1 MSRADSYSDEDED
14 SEEEN
19 EHPEYPAYNY
29 GANPVAVNPQHIG
42 WTFSPQQWG

>member
-1 MSRADSYSDEDED
+1 MSRADSYSDEED
-14 SEEEN
+14 SESN
-19 EHPEYPAYNY
+19 EYPEYPANNY